1 MLHLGTDARLDLLH
15 LVYQRVN
22 GVVLFVQR
30 SAFAWA
36 HRDVPPHC
44 LLGIRALVDTL
55 VARITKPV
63 CLLPVQQAVALYNV
77 GHVTRGAYDGMHE
90 SRVRIHADMG
100 LHAKVPFVAL
110 LARMHLWIALSVLV
124 LGRARRCDQC
134 GIDRSACLEQQA
146 LGCQKLVD
154 SGQNLLG
161 QLVFLQPMTKPQDG
175 ALVRHP
181 PMGIKTCKLP
191 VDRGVKEG
199 LFHRQI

>member
-1 MLHLGTDARLDLLH
+1 VYPNCRLDHPKRVLHLGPDAGLDLLH

-30 SAFAWA
+30 SALAWA
-36 HRDVPPHC
+36 HRDVPGDV
-44 LLGIRALVDTL
+44 LLCIRALVYTL
-55 VARITKPV
+55 VACITKPV

-90 SRVRIHADMG
+90 SRVCIHANMG

-110 LARMHLWIALSVLV
+110 LARMHLWVAFLVLV
-124 LGRARRCDQC
+124 LGGAGRCNQG
-134 GIDRSACLEQQA
+134 GIHRSACLEQQA

-181 PMGIKTCKLP
+181 PMGIKTANS
-191 VDRGVKEG
+191 R
-199 LFHRQI
+199 